1 MIIER
6 DELITQENANKIFSV
21 VQIINSKGI
30 KYYDKNWRKVHKEL
44 KLPQNKK
51 MKFIDYCTNS
61 QMMTQPKDKRRKP
74 VPKLTYA
81 TIDYDN
87 IKYYLSYNKRAGEYE
102 VSSYY
107 DTYDHKKFVMKDEG
121 GNIILIHKEQ
131 KKEIKIYDSIF

>member
-1 MIIER
+1 MITEK
-6 DELITQENANKIFSV
+6 DKLITQENANKIYSV

-30 KYYDKNWRKVHKEL
+30 KYYNKNWRKVHKEL

-51 MKFIDYCTNS
+51 MKFNDYLTNS
-61 QMMTQPKDKRRKP
+61 QMMIQPKDKRRKP

-87 IKYYLSYNKRAGEYE
+87 IKYYLSYNKRAEEYE

-107 DTYDHKKFVMKDEG
+107 DAYEHER
-121 GNIILIHKEQ
+121 IIIKE
-131 KKEIKIYDSIF
+131 KI